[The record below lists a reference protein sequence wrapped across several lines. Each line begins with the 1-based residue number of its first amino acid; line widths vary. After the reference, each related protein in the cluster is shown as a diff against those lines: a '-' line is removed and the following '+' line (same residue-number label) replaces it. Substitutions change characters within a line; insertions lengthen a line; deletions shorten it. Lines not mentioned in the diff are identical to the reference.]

1 MPEPTPRRIALPD
14 APSLVAGHG
23 SAAILTADGELLAC
37 PADAA
42 AVAIRAMD
50 PPMLVHAPATLRRLG
65 LRALPCLDLLELF
78 AFVLPARPAAPTP
91 RGLALALDLDASAGG
106 LEAEVALLPELVERL
121 LRRLA
126 AGRDLALNRDAA
138 ALAARMGQAGW
149 GWAPFVM
156 AALGRADAAASG
168 EPLRVWKRLAEWEDT
183 APLPPPSSLPVP
195 EIEARRRLAAMLGP
209 GAEQRPGQADYAG
222 AAAAAFAPREVR
234 GDPHLVLAE
243 AGTGTGKT
251 LGYIAPASLWA
262 EKNHGT
268 VWISTFTRHLQRQI
282 DAELARL
289 FPDPAERRRR
299 VVVRKGRE
307 NYLCLLNYE
316 EAIGPLAGPSGGGL
330 GSGPGVG
337 LGGGAL
343 LAAAVVPLGLI
354 ARWALATNDGDIQ
367 GGDLPGWIAELFGA
381 ATVLGLADRRGECI
395 HAACPHWKRCFVEHT
410 IRRARTAQLVVANH
424 ALVMA
429 QAAWGGLDDA
439 AVPTRYVFDEGHHVF
454 DAADGAFSAELSG
467 LETAELRRWLLGAEG
482 GRSRARGLR
491 RRLDELVVGRAALEA
506 PLDAA
511 LQAARALP
519 APGWSMRLAD
529 DGPELAGLE
538 QGGPEQAGPG
548 AARPGAAWPGAAR
561 PEPARANPTE
571 AFLRLLRRQ
580 VLARVIGDGEPGSR
594 ASWGALECD
603 LFPPVEA
610 LPEAAD
616 RLARALGRIVAPLET
631 LRSRLAAR
639 LEDEA
644 EDMDA
649 ATRVRIE
656 ATCRSLGRRAI
667 DPLTAWRGMLG
678 GLAEGPG
685 EPGQRPQHVMFLRL
699 DRRAAGDRDVG
710 LHRHWLDPTVP
721 FAMSLAAPAHGLLV
735 TSATLRDSGEA
746 DAELSWEAA
755 EARVGAPHLPSPA
768 IRVAVASPFDY
779 AAQTRTFIVTD
790 VAAGD
795 LGALAAAYRALFVAA
810 GGGGLGLFT
819 AIRRLQAVHARIAP
833 ALEAAGIPLYAQH
846 VDAMDNATLVDIF
859 RTEEESC
866 LLGTDA
872 MRDGVDV
879 PGRALRL
886 VVFEKVPWARPDI
899 LHRERRVHLSGGD
912 PKGYDDRIARLRL
925 RQAFGRLIRR
935 GTDRGAFVLLD
946 RQTPSRLLSAFP
958 AGVAVRRVGLAQAV
972 TEVRAFLRDA
982 DEGG

>member
-1 MPEPTPRRIALPD
+1 MTVPISSRIALPD
-14 APSLVAGHG
+14 APAVVAGHG
-23 SAAILTADGELLAC
+23 HAAILTPDGELLRLA
-37 PADAA
+37 ADDAA
-42 AVAIRAMD
+42 ATLRVMD
-50 PPMLVHAPATLRRLG
+50 APVLVHAPATLRRLG
-65 LRALPCLDLLELF
+65 LRAMPCFDVLELF
-78 AFVLPARPAAPTP
+78 AFVRPARTAAPTP
-91 RGLALALDLDASAGG
+91 RGLALALDLDVAAGG
-106 LEAEVALLPELVERL
+106 LEAEVALLPDLVEVL

-138 ALAARMGQAGW
+138 VLAARMGQAGW

-156 AALGRADAAASG
+156 AALGRPDAAASV
-168 EPLRVWKRLAEWEDT
+168 EPLLVWKRLPEWEET
-183 APLPPPSSLPVP
+183 APLPAPSSLPVP
-195 EIEARRRLAAMLGP
+195 EAEARRRLAAMLGP

-222 AAAAAFAPREVR
+222 AAATAFAPREAR

-307 NYLCLLNYE
+307 NYLCLLNYQ
-316 EAIGPLAGPSGGGL
+316 EALGPVVGGPAGGGL
-330 GSGPGVG
+330 VSAS
-337 LGGGAL
+337 L
-343 LAAAVVPLGLI
+343 VPLGLI
-354 ARWALATNDGDIQ
+354 ARWALATADGDIQ
-367 GGDLPGWIAELFGA
+367 GGDLPGWMSELFGA
-381 ATVLGLADRRGECI
+381 ATVLSLADRRGECI
-395 HAACPHWKRCFVEHT
+395 HAACAHWKRCFVEHT
-410 IRRARTAQLVVANH
+410 IRRARTAHLVVANH

-439 AVPTRYVFDEGHHVF
+439 SVPTRYVFDEGHHVF

-482 GRSRARGLR
+482 GRSRARGLK
-491 RRLDELVVGRAALEA
+491 RRLDELVAERPALEA

-519 APGWSMRLAD
+519 APGWSMRLAE

-538 QGGPEQAGPG
+538 AG
-548 AARPGAAWPGAAR
+548 
-561 PEPARANPTE
+561 RANPTE
-571 AFLRLLRRQ
+571 ALLRLLRRQ
-580 VLARVIGDGEPGSR
+580 VLARVVGDAEPGSR

-603 LFPPVEA
+603 LFPLVPGLA
-610 LPEAAD
+610 EAAE
-616 RLARALGRIVAPLET
+616 RLARALGRIIEPLET
-631 LRSRLAAR
+631 LRTRLAAR

-644 EDMDA
+644 EEMDA

-667 DPLTAWRGMLG
+667 DPLTAWRGMLRG
-678 GLAEGPG
+678 VAEGPG
-685 EPGQRPQHVMFLRL
+685 EPGERPQHVMFLRL
-699 DRRAAGDRDVG
+699 DRREAGDRDVG

-721 FAMSLAAPAHGLLV
+721 FALSLAAPAHGLLV

-795 LGALAAAYRALFVAA
+795 IGALAAAYRALFVAA

-819 AIRRLQAVHARIAP
+819 AIRRLRAVHARIAP
-833 ALEAAGIPLYAQH
+833 ELEAAGIPLYAQH

-912 PKGYDDRIARLRL
+912 LKGYDDRIARLRL

-935 GTDRGAFVLLD
+935 ATDRGVFVLLD

-958 AGVAVRRVGLAQAV
+958 AGVVVRRVGLAQAV
-972 TEVRAFLRDA
+972 AEVRGFLG
-982 DEGG
+982 EGGSP